1 MNTQATRLVL
11 GPLLYHWSADRRRAL
26 YDEIAFD
33 SPYEV
38 VVLGETVCSK
48 REPAVADAMA
58 EAEAVLTGA
67 GKTVMRPTIGLAVEA
82 EDVARLEE
90 VAREGRAGHL
100 IEANDAGALALL
112 AGQPHHIGPMVNVYN
127 EATLQVLAERGATGI
142 TLPWEL
148 PRDSV
153 MHLAAAARRLGL
165 DCGMTV
171 FGRVPLA
178 ISARCYHARANDLT
192 RATCRLICERDPEGL
207 EVQTLDGDDF
217 MVVNGLQTQAHAV
230 TLLTR
235 EIPELIEA
243 GVNQI
248 RISPMDLDMVAVGRV
263 HDDLLAGR
271 LTVDDA
277 EDAMLDLLDDR
288 PVANGFYHGA
298 PGAQWIAAE

>member
-1 MNTQATRLVL
+1 MTTQPARLVL
-11 GPLLYHWSADRRRAL
+11 GPLPYHWPAERRRAF
-26 YDEIAFD
+26 YQAIADD
-33 SPYEV
+33 SPYDI

-58 EAEAVLTGA
+58 EAEAALVAA

-90 VAREGRAGHL
+90 VARQGRSGHL

-112 AGQPHHIGPMVNVYN
+112 TGQPHHIGPMVNVYN
-127 EATLQVLAERGATGI
+127 EATLAVLAERGATGI

-148 PRDSV
+148 PRDSIL
-153 MHLAAAARRLGL
+153 HLAAAARGRGL
-165 DCGMTV
+165 DCGVTV

-178 ISARCYHARANDLT
+178 ISARCYHARANGLT

-230 TLLTR
+230 TLMVR
-235 EIPELIEA
+235 EIAELIDA

-263 HDDLLAGR
+263 FDDLLNGR
-271 LTVDDA
+271 TGVDDA
-277 EDAMLDLLDDR
+277 EDALLDLLDDR
-288 PVANGFYHGA
+288 PVANGFFHGA
-298 PGAQWIAAE
+298 PGAQWVAAE